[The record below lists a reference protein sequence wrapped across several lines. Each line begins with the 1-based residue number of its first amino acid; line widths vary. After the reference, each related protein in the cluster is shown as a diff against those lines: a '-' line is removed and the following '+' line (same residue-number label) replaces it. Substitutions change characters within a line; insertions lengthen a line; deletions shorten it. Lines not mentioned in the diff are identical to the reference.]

1 MVKRKIY
8 GDLSKRK
15 QQMRLIKSL
24 LVGAALVYGTS
35 AIAQTVLPTAPTP
48 PTIVTTSPNEVTAG
62 AVATTNKVYID
73 QEGGN
78 VDVNIVQTGTAN
90 IIGDAADPI
99 YLRGDNQSIIAVQ
112 TGNGNELYM
121 GIVSATGA
129 TGIATVT
136 VRQIGDLN
144 TADIRCGT
152 LVTDSICNQL
162 DMNARFTGDSNSLVF
177 HGSGENIRN
186 SMDITGDNNTFN
198 IDALSPNA
206 TQTVLVTGDYNNF
219 DITQTGLG
227 GTFGHSLYANLTG
240 SLNTITT
247 QQYGA
252 SETVINI
259 NAVGSNGTFN
269 IKTGH

>member
-1 MVKRKIY
+1 MK
-8 GDLSKRK
+8 
-15 QQMRLIKSL
+15 LIKSL
-24 LVGAALVYGTS
+24 LVGAALLYGTS
-35 AIAQTVLPTAPTP
+35 VTAQTVLPTAPTP
-48 PTIVTTSPNEVTAG
+48 PTIVTSSPNETTAN

-112 TGNGNELYM
+112 TGNGNQLYM
-121 GIVSATGA
+121 GVVSSTGG
-129 TGIATVT
+129 TGVAAVT
-136 VRQIGDLN
+136 LRQIGNLN

-152 LVTDSICNQL
+152 LQGESNCNQL
-162 DMNARFTGDSNSLVF
+162 DLNARFTGDWNSLVF
-177 HGSGENIRN
+177 HGSGDNIRT
-186 SMDITGDNNTFN
+186 SMDVTGDNNTFN

-206 TQTVLVTGDYNNF
+206 TQTVLVTGDYNDF
-219 DITQTGLG
+219 DVTQTGLG
-227 GTFGHSLYANLTG
+227 GTFGHSLYVNLAGT
-240 SLNTITT
+240 LNTITT

-259 NAVGSNGTFN
+259 NSVGSNGTFN

>member
-1 MVKRKIY
+1 
-8 GDLSKRK
+8 
-15 QQMRLIKSL
+15 MRLIKSL

-48 PTIVTTSPNEVTAG
+48 PTIVTTSPNEVTAN

-90 IIGDAADPI
+90 IIGDANDPI
-99 YLRGDNQSIIAVQ
+99 YLRGDNQSIIAMQ
-112 TGNGNELYM
+112 TGNGNQLYM
-121 GIVSATGA
+121 GIVSATGG
-129 TGIATVT
+129 TGLATVT
-136 VRQIGDLN
+136 VRQIGDMN

-152 LVTDSICNQL
+152 LQTDSICNKL
-162 DMNARFTGDSNSLVF
+162 DLNAKFTGDTNSLVF
-177 HGSGENIRN
+177 HGSGENIRT
-186 SMDITGDNNTFN
+186 SMDILGDNNTFN
-198 IDALSPNA
+198 MDILSPNA
-206 TQTVLVTGDYNNF
+206 TQTILVTGDYNDF
-219 DITQTGLG
+219 DVTQTGLG
-227 GTFGHSLYANLTG
+227 GTFGHSLYAKVTG

>member
-1 MVKRKIY
+1 MKK
-8 GDLSKRK
+8 LA
-15 QQMRLIKSL
+15 LSL
-24 LVGAALVYGTS
+24 LFVSTS
-35 AIAQTVLPTAPTP
+35 AFAQTVLPTAPVP
-48 PTIVTTSPNEVTAG
+48 PTIVTTSPNETDAN

-73 QEGGN
+73 QSGGSVN
-78 VDVNIVQTGTAN
+78 VNITQTGTAN
-90 IIGDAADPI
+90 VIGNSSDPI
-99 YLRGDNQSIIAVQ
+99 YLRGDNQSVIGIQ
-112 TGNGNELYM
+112 TGNGNQLYM
-121 GIVSATGA
+121 GIVSDTGA
-129 TGIATVT
+129 QGIATVT

-152 LVTDSICNQL
+152 LQTDSICNQL
-162 DMNARFTGDSNSLVF
+162 DMNIRFTGDSNSLVF

-186 SMDITGDNNTFN
+186 SMDINGDNNTFT

-219 DITQTGLG
+219 NISQTGQG

-240 SLNTITT
+240 SLNTVTT

-252 SETVINI
+252 SETVINLT
-259 NAVGSNGTFN
+259 AVGSNGTFN